1 MNTFTHSPAD
11 TDRSDADEA
20 AVARVTTALL
30 NAINAS
36 NLTGVLAVW
45 SDDGVMMPPHH
56 PSVHGRAAL
65 EQYFRDLFSQT
76 RFEFV
81 FNSSRIELAGSVALE
96 RIEYTASA
104 WPVEGGPVVR
114 DFGKGLH
121 VYRRQ
126 TDGTWKLAQDI
137 WNSDTR

>member
-1 MNTFTHSPAD
+1 MNTGSHSPGPPNGLY
-11 TDRSDADEA
+11 ADEA
-20 AVARVTTALL
+20 AIARVTTALL
-30 NAINAS
+30 NSINAS
-36 NLTGVLAVW
+36 DLTGVLAVW

-56 PSVHGRAAL
+56 SSVHGRTAL
-65 EQYFRDLFSQT
+65 EQYFRDLFSRT

-81 FNSSRIELAGSVALE
+81 FNSSRIEVSGDLAFE

-114 DFGKGLH
+114 DVGKGLH
-121 VYRRQ
+121 VYHRQ